1 MRAMAPLDWLRLPEF
16 RFGDFL
22 LPWGMVISSL
32 GFLVAWVAVSLLEKA
47 GLTRHIWH
55 LPLFFAALAVLTGAV
70 LGLLAAP

>member
-1 MRAMAPLDWLRLPEF
+1 MHAMSPLDWLRLPEF

-22 LPWGMVISSL
+22 VPWGMVIGSI
-32 GFLVAWVAVSLLEKA
+32 GFLIAWVALMILERT

-55 LPLFFAALAVLTGAV
+55 LPLFFTALAVLTGAV